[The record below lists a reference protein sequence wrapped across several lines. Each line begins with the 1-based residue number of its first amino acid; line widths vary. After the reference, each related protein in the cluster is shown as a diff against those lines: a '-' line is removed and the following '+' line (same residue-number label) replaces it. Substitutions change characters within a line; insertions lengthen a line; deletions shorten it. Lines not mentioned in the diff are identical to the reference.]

1 MKNNISINL
10 KKDENIVKIS
20 QEATYEEVIEELTR
34 KLPKLKALYKEEKT
48 PLYITG
54 KPFDNA
60 QMDEIKELVQSE
72 IDVDVDFDMPKDMG
86 IHVIKNTFEEDL
98 SVSETKYVK
107 GAVRSGTRIEF
118 EKSVVVIGDLNAG
131 AEIIAGGN
139 IVVTGI
145 LRGLAH
151 AGAKGNK
158 KAIIATKKLEAPQ
171 IRIANVVKEFEK
183 EENFESKQAYAYIEG
198 ENIVIEE

>member
-10 KKDENIVKIS
+10 KKDEILVKIN

-34 KLPKLKALYKEEKT
+34 KLPKLKTLYKEEKT
-48 PLYITG
+48 PIHITG

-60 QMDEIKELVQSE
+60 QMDEIRDFVQSK
-72 IDVDVDFDMPKDMG
+72 IDVDVNFDMPKDMG

-98 SVSETKYVK
+98 SISETKYVR
-107 GAVRSGTRIEF
+107 GAIRSGTRIEF

-131 AEIIAGGN
+131 AEVIAGGN
-139 IVVTGI
+139 IIVTGI

-151 AGAKGNK
+151 AGAKGNT

-183 EENFESKQAYAYIEG
+183 EENIEPKQAYAYIEG

>member
-1 MKNNISINL
+1 MRNISINL
-10 KKDENIVKIS
+10 RKNENIMKIN
-20 QEATYEEVIEELTR
+20 QEATYDEIIEELIK
-34 KLPKLKALYKEEKT
+34 KLPKLKVLYKEEKI
-48 PLYITG
+48 PLHITG

-60 QMDEIKELVQSE
+60 QMDEIKELIQSK
-72 IDVDVDFDMPKDMG
+72 IDVEVNFDIPKDMG

-98 SVSETKYVK
+98 SISETKYVK

-118 EKSVVVIGDLNAG
+118 EKSIIIIGDLNAG
-131 AEIIAGGN
+131 AEVIAGGN

-151 AGAKGNK
+151 AGAKGNT
-158 KAIIATKKLEAPQ
+158 KAIIAAKKLEAPQ

-183 EENFESKQAYAYIEG
+183 EESVETKQAYAYIDG
-198 ENIVIEE
+198 QSIVIEE